1 MNSTKKPPFEVK
13 MSPLLRD
20 LPEVPRRKSKELRPE
35 HKKMNVI
42 TKKLD
47 GQWNSPKSPLK
58 TPLKSPASALKS
70 PGSALKNLSKPLK
83 PGKHTLK
90 TTDDEDND
98 LKTEE
103 LGNNYVMEEK
113 EINIMRFLEEE
124 NIVMANPKEKQFEY
138 FETAKK
144 QAFLIFAAVDRSKS
158 EGKRFSLDSS
168 TLLNKRRASLPRLL
182 KDGSPGTGS
191 DNDSSPDVHSAP
203 KEPPHGANNLAF
215 GFTKGSSGG
224 EKKSKFNLIKSNDRH
239 FCSMSP
245 MNNESRKIRDTLLQ
259 EEKNKES
266 NAPNSSESSR
276 KSSSESE
283 GESNISSEE
292 KLS

>member
-20 LPEVPRRKSKELRPE
+20 LPEVPRRNSKELKPE
-35 HKKMNVI
+35 NKKMNVI
-42 TKKLD
+42 TKKFD
-47 GQWNSPKSPLK
+47 GPQRNSPKSPLK
-58 TPLKSPASALKS
+58 TPLKSPCSALKS
-70 PGSALKNLSKPLK
+70 PSSALKNLSKPLK

-103 LGNNYVMEEK
+103 LGTNYVMEEK

-138 FETAKK
+138 FESAKK

-158 EGKRFSLDSS
+158 ESKRFSLDSS
-168 TLLNKRRASLPRLL
+168 TLLNKRRASLPRLV
-182 KDGSPGTGS
+182 KDGLSGNGS
-191 DNDSSPDVHSAP
+191 ENDSSPEVHSAP
-203 KEPPHGANNLAF
+203 KEPQLNLNF
-215 GFTKGSSGG
+215 GFMKGSSVGK
-224 EKKSKFNLIKSNDRH
+224 KKSKFNLIKTNDRH

-245 MNNESRKIRDTLLQ
+245 TNNESRKIRDTLLQ
-259 EEKNKES
+259 EEKNKVS
-266 NAPNSSESSR
+266 NVPNSSESSR
-276 KSSSESE
+276 KSSSDSD

>member
-47 GQWNSPKSPLK
+47 NQRSSPKSPLK
-58 TPLKSPASALKS
+58 TPLKSPGSALNS

-138 FETAKK
+138 FESAKK
-144 QAFLIFAAVDRSKS
+144 QAFMIFAAVDRSKS
-158 EGKRFSLDSS
+158 ESKRFSLDSS
-168 TLLNKRRASLPRLL
+168 TLLNKRRASLPRLV
-182 KDGSPGTGS
+182 KDGLSGTGS

-203 KEPPHGANNLAF
+203 KEPQGGNMAF
-215 GFTKGSSGG
+215 GFMKGSSGG
-224 EKKSKFNLIKSNDRH
+224 EKKSKFNLIKTNDRH

-245 MNNESRKIRDTLLQ
+245 INNESRKIRDALLQ
-259 EEKNKES
+259 EEKNNKES

-276 KSSSESE
+276 KSSSDSE

>member
-47 GQWNSPKSPLK
+47 NQRNSPKSPLK
-58 TPLKSPASALKS
+58 THLKSPGSALNS

-138 FETAKK
+138 FESAKK
-144 QAFLIFAAVDRSKS
+144 QAFMILAAVDRSKS
-158 EGKRFSLDSS
+158 ESKRFSLDSS
-168 TLLNKRRASLPRLL
+168 TLLNKRRASLPRLV
-182 KDGSPGTGS
+182 KDGLSGTGS

-203 KEPPHGANNLAF
+203 KEPQGGNMAF
-215 GFTKGSSGG
+215 GFMKGSSGG
-224 EKKSKFNLIKSNDRH
+224 EKKSKFNLIKTNDRH

-245 MNNESRKIRDTLLQ
+245 INNESRKIRDALLQ
-259 EEKNKES
+259 EEKNNKES

-276 KSSSESE
+276 KSSSDSE

>member
-47 GQWNSPKSPLK
+47 AQWNSPKSPLK
-58 TPLKSPASALKS
+58 TPLKSPASGLKS
-70 PGSALKNLSKPLK
+70 PGSGLKNLSKPLK
-83 PGKHTLK
+83 PGKNATLK

-103 LGNNYVMEEK
+103 LGNDYVMEEK
-113 EINIMRFLEEE
+113 ELNIMRFLEEE
-124 NIVMANPKEKQFEY
+124 NIIMANPKEKQFEY
-138 FETAKK
+138 FESAKK

-158 EGKRFSLDSS
+158 ESKRFSLDSS
-168 TLLNKRRASLPRLL
+168 TLLNKRRASLPRLV
-182 KDGSPGTGS
+182 KDGLSGTGS

-203 KEPPHGANNLAF
+203 KEPQGGNLAF
-215 GFTKGSSGG
+215 GFMKGISGG
-224 EKKSKFNLIKSNDRH
+224 EKKSKFNLIKTNDRH

-245 MNNESRKIRDTLLQ
+245 TNNESRKIRDTLLQ

-276 KSSSESE
+276 KSSSDSE